1 MDIGMG
7 YEEISEE
14 CGEFSMKGNLV
25 FGNEGQSYGGRKTD
39 NPTFLRLPNKKET
52 EFLPWKTRFRF
63 L

>member
-1 MDIGMG
+1 MDIGMV

-25 FGNEGQSYGGRKTD
+25 FGNEGQSYGGRKTN

-52 EFLPWKTRFRF
+52 EFSTAETRFR
-63 L
+63 LL